1 MKHVDR
7 IARIKAWKGLPTKI
21 PSREAEI
28 LERVGQSVEEQY
40 SEAAKALMQEILR
53 LSRDRQQEIN
63 KGM

>member
-1 MKHVDR
+1 M
-7 IARIKAWKGLPTKI
+7 TQI

-53 LSRDRQQEIN
+53 LSRARQQEIN